1 MDQTDVEKIILMVR
15 DRPILWDTSSELYK
29 DRSQKRIIWTEIC
42 ASLNKNFL
50 DKSEEDQEIISKLFN
65 YFFHIFKKYLK
76 IQ

>member
-29 DRSQKRIIWTEIC
+29 DRSQKRTMWTEIC

-50 DKSEEDQEIISKLFN
+50 DRSEEDQEITSKLFI
-65 YFFHIFKKYLK
+65 YFLHITKNYLK
-76 IQ
+76 RQ